1 MVVQP
6 HTMFMFQIFSIWLII
21 GDIYCY
27 GTGSKE
33 VEKPKD
39 LFQYNKANFLI
50 RVELYLLLNEF
61 LGASLD
67 KHALNYQQIRVD
79 NKLTTLK
86 S

>member
-1 MVVQP
+1 M
-6 HTMFMFQIFSIWLII
+6 
-21 GDIYCY
+21 
-27 GTGSKE
+27 
-33 VEKPKD
+33 EKPKD

-67 KHALNYQQIRVD
+67 KHALDYQQIRVGS
-79 NKLTTLK
+79 KLTTVK